1 MSQYTT
7 IGHSISLPALRD
19 YIITHKVDQGDSIVL
34 SAQDFKEIV
43 EEIKTSGEG
52 LPDFPVTLLGV
63 IITKDTTDSVPIGKV
78 HIVKNDKPYL

>member
-1 MSQYTT
+1 MSIYTT
-7 IGHSISLPALRD
+7 IGHKISLPALRD

-34 SAQDFKEIV
+34 SVQDFKEIV
-43 EEIKTSGEG
+43 EEIKNSGEG

-63 IITKDTTDSVPIGKV
+63 IITQDSTDAVPIGKV